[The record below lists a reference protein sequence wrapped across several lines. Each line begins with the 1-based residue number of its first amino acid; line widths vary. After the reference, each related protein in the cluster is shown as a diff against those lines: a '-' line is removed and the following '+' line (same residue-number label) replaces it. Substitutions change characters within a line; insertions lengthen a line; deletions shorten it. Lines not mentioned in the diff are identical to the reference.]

1 MSLYKVT
8 VTFQGAATLEIEADS
23 PEAVRLEAKE
33 LTIADL
39 ARAERTDIRAL
50 QVPRRRDCVSQDPPL
65 RLASAIVSIDYDELR
80 CDCDWRGA

>member
-39 ARAERTDIRAL
+39 ARASHKTRPSGWHR
-50 QVPRRRDCVSQDPPL
+50 PL
-65 RLASAIVSIDYDELR
+65 
-80 CDCDWRGA
+80 

>member
-8 VTFQGAATLEIEADS
+8 VTFQGVATLEIEADS
-23 PEAVRLEAKE
+23 PESVRREAKE

-50 QVPRRRDCVSQDPPL
+50 QVAAREIVLAGQETHEDETASHKARPSGWHRPL
-65 RLASAIVSIDYDELR
+65 
-80 CDCDWRGA
+80 